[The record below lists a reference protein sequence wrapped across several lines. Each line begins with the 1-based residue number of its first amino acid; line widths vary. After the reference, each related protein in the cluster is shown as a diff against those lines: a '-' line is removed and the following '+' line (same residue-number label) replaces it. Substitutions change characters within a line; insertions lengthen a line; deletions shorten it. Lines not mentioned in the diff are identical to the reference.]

1 MKVKEISFPIPLKDV
16 EDIYNDN
23 IDVFVD
29 LENGRSY
36 TVIIGTYQNVL
47 SLLNQENSN
56 FLPPGEPMIMV
67 RKLTMEVIEEAIQAY
82 ATDREAYWLRL
93 YHFSSFIEPSMF
105 DTLEKSEDAGFIK
118 LDELDNECKNL

>member
-36 TVIIGTYQNVL
+36 TVIVGTYQNVL

-56 FLPPGEPMIMV
+56 FLTPGEPMIIV

-82 ATDREAYWLRL
+82 ATCGDAHWLKL
-93 YHFSSFIEPSMF
+93 YHFAPFIEPSMF
-105 DTLEKSEDAGFIK
+105 DTLEKSEDARFIE
-118 LDELDNECKNL
+118 LDELENE

>member
-1 MKVKEISFPIPLKDV
+1 MKVKEISFSIPLKDV

-29 LENGRSY
+29 LEISRSY
-36 TVIIGTYQNVL
+36 TVIVGTYQNVL
-47 SLLNQENSN
+47 SFLNQENSN
-56 FLPPGEPMIMV
+56 FLPHSKPMIMV

-82 ATDREAYWLRL
+82 ATHREAYWLRL
-93 YHFSSFIEPSMF
+93 YHFSSIIEPSMF
-105 DTLEKSEDAGFIK
+105 NTLDKSEDAVFIE

>member
-29 LENGRSY
+29 LENGHSY
-36 TVIIGTYQNVL
+36 TVIVAIYQNIL

-56 FLPPGEPMIMV
+56 FLPPS
-67 RKLTMEVIEEAIQAY
+67 L
-82 ATDREAYWLRL
+82 
-93 YHFSSFIEPSMF
+93 
-105 DTLEKSEDAGFIK
+105 
-118 LDELDNECKNL
+118 

>member
-36 TVIIGTYQNVL
+36 TVIVGTYQNIL

-56 FLPPGEPMIMV
+56 FLLPGEPMIMV
-67 RKLTMEVIEEAIQAY
+67 RKLTMDVIEEAI
-82 ATDREAYWLRL
+82 EAYVKHR
-93 YHFSSFIEPSMF
+93 
-105 DTLEKSEDAGFIK
+105 D
-118 LDELDNECKNL
+118 

>member
-1 MKVKEISFPIPLKDV
+1 MRVKEISFPIPLKDV

-36 TVIIGTYQNVL
+36 TVIVGTYQNVL

-56 FLPPGEPMIMV
+56 FLLPGESMIMV

-82 ATDREAYWLRL
+82 AIHREAYWL
-93 YHFSSFIEPSMF
+93 
-105 DTLEKSEDAGFIK
+105 K
-118 LDELDNECKNL
+118 LHHSLNLACLIR

>member
-36 TVIIGTYQNVL
+36 TVIVGTYQNVL

-82 ATDREAYWLRL
+82 ATHREAYWLKL
-93 YHFSSFIEPSMF
+93 YHFASLIEPSMF
-105 DTLEKSEDAGFIK
+105 DTLEKSEDAEFIE

>member
-36 TVIIGTYQNVL
+36 TVIVGTYTLV
-47 SLLNQENSN
+47 SL
-56 FLPPGEPMIMV
+56 
-67 RKLTMEVIEEAIQAY
+67 
-82 ATDREAYWLRL
+82 
-93 YHFSSFIEPSMF
+93 
-105 DTLEKSEDAGFIK
+105 
-118 LDELDNECKNL
+118 

>member
-105 DTLEKSEDAGFIK
+105 DTLEKSEDAGFIE
-118 LDELDNECKNL
+118 LDKLDNECKNL

>member
-36 TVIIGTYQNVL
+36 TVIVGTYQNVL

-56 FLPPGEPMIMV
+56 FLPPDETIIMV
-67 RKLTMEVIEEAIQAY
+67 RKLTIEVIEEAIQAY
-82 ATDREAYWLRL
+82 ATHSRVLLGEIV
-93 YHFSSFIEPSMF
+93 SFCI
-105 DTLEKSEDAGFIK
+105 I
-118 LDELDNECKNL
+118 NLT

>member
-1 MKVKEISFPIPLKDV
+1 MKVKEISFPIPLKNI
-16 EDIYNDN
+16 ENIYDDN

-36 TVIIGTYQNVL
+36 TVIVGTYQNVL

-56 FLPPGEPMIMV
+56 FLPPGEPMILV

-82 ATDREAYWLRL
+82 AKDDNGYWLKL
-93 YHFSSFIEPSMF
+93 HHFASFIEPSMF
-105 DTLEKSEDAGFIK
+105 DTLEKSEDAGFIEG
-118 LDELDNECKNL
+118 DELDNE

>member
-1 MKVKEISFPIPLKDV
+1 MKVKEISFPIPLKNI
-16 EDIYNDN
+16 ENIYDDN

-36 TVIIGTYQNVL
+36 TVIVGTYQNVL

-56 FLPPGEPMIMV
+56 FLPPGEPMILV

-82 ATDREAYWLRL
+82 AKHDRWILVKIA
-93 YHFSSFIEPSMF
+93 SFCI
-105 DTLEKSEDAGFIK
+105 IH
-118 LDELDNECKNL
+118 

>member
-1 MKVKEISFPIPLKDV
+1 MRVKKISFPISLEDV
-16 EDIYNDN
+16 ENIYDDN

-36 TVIIGTYQNVL
+36 TVIVGTYQNVL

-67 RKLTMEVIEEAIQAY
+67 RKLTMEVIEEAIQALCN
-82 ATDREAYWLRL
+82 T
-93 YHFSSFIEPSMF
+93 
-105 DTLEKSEDAGFIK
+105 
-118 LDELDNECKNL
+118 

>member
-36 TVIIGTYQNVL
+36 TLV
-47 SLLNQENSN
+47 SLWFVN
-56 FLPPGEPMIMV
+56 
-67 RKLTMEVIEEAIQAY
+67 
-82 ATDREAYWLRL
+82 
-93 YHFSSFIEPSMF
+93 
-105 DTLEKSEDAGFIK
+105 
-118 LDELDNECKNL
+118 